1 MPKVLEA
8 VGVRL
13 TARKNAAVLLIAD
26 ALTTWTK
33 WLAFAT
39 FAAVLVALIGL
50 GWSIRDASQER
61 EMAEDRLADQ
71 RRADDARANQQIA
84 AAREDAERQVAAA
97 QKRLESQ
104 RAADDARADR
114 QIDAARDAA
123 QRQVAEMQQQLD
135 AAHRPLLIEVAADGP
150 VYPDMAARR
159 NPAIRPGTNRE
170 IPLTTAVGFGSA
182 TVEMDPRATY
192 VSFEGGFAR
201 LSVALR
207 NVGRGLPS
215 STRLPSPLRET
226 T

>member
-1 MPKVLEA
+1 MVRLAPHDCRRGAGRISRSSEGLGG

-13 TARKNAAVLLIAD
+13 TARKMLPVLLIAD
-26 ALTTWTK
+26 VLTTWTK

-104 RAADDARADR
+104 RAADDARADP

-123 QRQVAEMQQQLD
+123 QRQVAEMQH
-135 AAHRPLLIEVAADGP
+135 APCGPPAPAD
-150 VYPDMAARR
+150 R
-159 NPAIRPGTNRE
+159 
-170 IPLTTAVGFGSA
+170 S
-182 TVEMDPRATY
+182 
-192 VSFEGGFAR
+192 
-201 LSVALR
+201 
-207 NVGRGLPS
+207 RG
-215 STRLPSPLRET
+215 
-226 T
+226 